1 MLVELAVA
9 MTMEHDGA
17 MRLMIPCDHR
27 IMAEG
32 QLQILRQERAGG
44 RLDGQIENLCRSLEI
59 VGICPYGTVMI
70 ALYKKLLSWK
80 LFQKMTGIF
89 ALEECEVAEN
99 IHQVTLSDTGLPQ
112 VQHVLIVRLGI
123 YLLSERTVWL
133 VFQYVSVTKVK
144 VCGKKY
150 LVHDHRR
157 LRSRFRLKAPGLMV
171 NVSRVQVLCVIGAI
185 TDSHSDVLIIDFI
198 S

>member
-1 MLVELAVA
+1 
-9 MTMEHDGA
+9 
-17 MRLMIPCDHR
+17 
-27 IMAEG
+27 
-32 QLQILRQERAGG
+32 
-44 RLDGQIENLCRSLEI
+44 
-59 VGICPYGTVMI
+59 MI
-70 ALYKKLLSWK
+70 ALYEKFLSWK

-89 ALEECEVAEN
+89 ALEECEVTEN
-99 IHQVTLSDTGLPQ
+99 IYQVTLSDTGLPQ

-133 VFQYVSVTKVK
+133 VFQYVSVAKMK

-150 LVHDHRR
+150 LVHNHRR

-171 NVSRVQVLCVIGAI
+171 NVSRVQVSRVIGAI

>member
-1 MLVELAVA
+1 
-9 MTMEHDGA
+9 
-17 MRLMIPCDHR
+17 
-27 IMAEG
+27 
-32 QLQILRQERAGG
+32 
-44 RLDGQIENLCRSLEI
+44 
-59 VGICPYGTVMI
+59 MI
-70 ALYKKLLSWK
+70 ALYEKFLSWK

-157 LRSRFRLKAPGLMV
+157 FRSRLRLKDPGLMV
-171 NVSRVQVLCVIGAI
+171 NVSRVQVPCFIGAI

>member
-1 MLVELAVA
+1 MSSNGMNPPARFASSPSIPTSKRRSLER
-9 MTMEHDGA
+9 
-17 MRLMIPCDHR
+17 RLCSSSLPWQWPWSM
-27 IMAEG
+27 
-32 QLQILRQERAGG
+32 
-44 RLDGQIENLCRSLEI
+44 IENLCRSLEI
-59 VGICPYGTVMI
+59 VGICPYWTVVI
-70 ALYKKLLSWK
+70 ALYEKFLSWK

-112 VQHVLIVRLGI
+112 VQHVLIMRLGI

-157 LRSRFRLKAPGLMV
+157 FRSRFRLKAPGLMV
-171 NVSRVQVLCVIGAI
+171 NVSRMQGPCVIGAI

-198 S
+198 SWFDF

>member
-1 MLVELAVA
+1 M
-9 MTMEHDGA
+9 
-17 MRLMIPCDHR
+17 
-27 IMAEG
+27 
-32 QLQILRQERAGG
+32 ERAGG
-44 RLDGQIENLCRSLEI
+44 RLDGQIKDLCRSLEI
-59 VGICPYGTVMI
+59 VGVCPYGTVVI

-99 IHQVTLSDTGLPQ
+99 I
-112 VQHVLIVRLGI
+112 I

-150 LVHDHRR
+150 LIHDHRR
-157 LRSRFRLKAPGLMV
+157 LRSRFRLRAPWLMV
-171 NVSRVQVLCVIGAI
+171 NVSRVQIPCVIGAI
-185 TDSHSDVLIIDFI
+185 TDSHSDVLIVCFI
-198 S
+198 FD

>member
-1 MLVELAVA
+1 MFVELAVA
-9 MTMEHDGA
+9 MTMEHDRA
-17 MRLMIPCDHR
+17 MRLLVPCHHR

-44 RLDGQIENLCRSLEI
+44 RLDSQIEDLCRSLEI
-59 VGICPYGTVMI
+59 VGVCPYGTVVI

-80 LFQKMTGIF
+80 LFQQMTGIF

-112 VQHVLIVRLGI
+112 VQHVLIMRLGI

-157 LRSRFRLKAPGLMV
+157 FRSRFRLMAPGLIV
-171 NVSRVQVLCVIGAI
+171 NVSRVQVSCVIGAI